1 MKRRP
6 KLPERWRGAA
16 AHGASFWETA
26 SRCASYNPLSPSVI
40 QNPYKTYTRL
50 RRYSPVH
57 RSTILGSWVLTRY
70 EDVLTAAKDHERFSN
85 DPRWRRATTSV
96 LPPAPDDY
104 SILLVDQPEHSRLR
118 KVVAEVFSRNHLQ
131 ALNETIVETASEL
144 VERASKQRTIDW
156 IGDVAAPVAIRVM
169 LSMMAIPECDHG
181 RWEVWSRERARLLE
195 MIATRQQR
203 KIAHLAGAEIQRYF
217 TALLRDRM
225 QSTESDAV
233 SVLARHAAEGDRIS
247 MVEACDMLM
256 VLMIAGNETTTN
268 LIGNGM
274 LALLRHP
281 EQMQLLREEP
291 GRVRDAINE
300 MLRFD
305 SPVQTDFRIAKS
317 QTALGRRTIKSGDGV
332 ILLTGSANRDET
344 VFEHAD
350 TFDITRKGA
359 RHISFGHGVHQC
371 IGAELARL
379 EASAIFTEVLRKLG
393 TIELVGGEPRY
404 RTSTVILG
412 LSALP
417 LHVKGR
423 EPVSVTACA
432 E

>member
-6 KLPERWRGAA
+6 KLPERWRGPA

-26 SRCASYNPLSPSVI
+26 SRGASYNPLSPSVI

-104 SILLVDQPEHSRLR
+104 SILLVDPPEHSRLR

-131 ALNETIVETASEL
+131 ALNETIVATASEL
-144 VERASKQRTIDW
+144 VEWASK
-156 IGDVAAPVAIRVM
+156 
-169 LSMMAIPECDHG
+169 
-181 RWEVWSRERARLLE
+181 
-195 MIATRQQR
+195 QR

-281 EQMQLLREEP
+281 EQIQLLREEP

-350 TFDITRKGA
+350 TFDITRKGP
-359 RHISFGHGVHQC
+359 RHVSFGHGVHQC

-404 RTSTVILG
+404 RTSTVIRG